1 MAIDIIPLLYPN
13 QQQFYPEVAPEA
25 VTGLDSHL
33 SDWATA
39 NGTLIYNTVKD
50 LIGTVSGHPGADG
63 KSAYEL
69 AVVDGFSGTEAEWLA
84 SLKGPAGNVGQTG
97 KDGTNGADGK
107 PGANGQDGKSAYEI
121 AIAHGYTGTEAEWL
135 ASLKGADGAPGSSGT
150 DADYSLA
157 VDSIMSLVKDALN
170 LHIDTNTGNLISDD
184 TTIDESTLVGAVANR
199 VLSNI
204 KLTIKEP
211 DLYADLG
218 SES

>member
-1 MAIDIIPLLYPN
+1 MTDILPMHNEGKLVYPLTH
-13 QQQFYPEVAPEA
+13 VDA
-25 VTGLDSHL
+25 VIGLDSHL

-50 LIGTVSGHPGADG
+50 LIGTVSGQPGADG

-69 AVVDGFSGTEAEWLA
+69 AVANGFSGTEAEWLA
-84 SLKGPAGNVGQTG
+84 SLKGPAGNDGQPG
-97 KDGTNGADGK
+97 KNGTNGADGK

-121 AIAHGYTGTEAEWL
+121 AIAHGYTGTETEWL

-150 DADYSLA
+150 NADYSLT

-170 LHIDTNTGNLISDD
+170 LHIDTNTGDLISDD

-199 VLSNI
+199 VLSDI

-218 SES
+218 GES